1 MVQVRCAFKPY
12 NIERNEAIVS
22 SLILES
28 ARHDV
33 VRGGGLGFSVLR
45 FWPFFRSVFRFLHL
59 RFFGFGVCC
68 GLRFFR
74 FLAFGFRFS
83 AKIQA
88 VFRIWYLMWFSFFPI
103 WFPVMRLNRVG
114 GRASRITPGAL
125 TLH

>member
-1 MVQVRCAFKPY
+1 MV
-12 NIERNEAIVS
+12 
-22 SLILES
+22 IL
-28 ARHDV
+28 V
-33 VRGGGLGFSVLR
+33 TLLRGGR
-45 FWPFFRSVFRFLHL
+45 WDFRFCGFGHFLDRFFGFCTEKL

-88 VFRIWYLMWFSFFPI
+88 VFRIWYLMWFSFCPI

-114 GRASRITPGAL
+114 GRASRITPGTL